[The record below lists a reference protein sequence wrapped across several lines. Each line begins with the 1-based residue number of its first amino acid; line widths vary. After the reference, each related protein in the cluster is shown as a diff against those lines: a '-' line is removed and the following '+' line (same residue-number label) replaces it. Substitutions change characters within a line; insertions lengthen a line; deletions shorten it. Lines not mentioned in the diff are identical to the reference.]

1 MTNQPVLS
9 NICTTRPAVIRLAG
23 EIQSATSYPDHQ
35 GVNLVDDQGKEFYV
49 TVSYHIY
56 PQQLHPGQQLCV
68 EFGYLDA
75 SRPGGG
81 SIKLVDAIV
90 VIVN

>member
-1 MTNQPVLS
+1 MTTQS
-9 NICTTRPAVIRLAG
+9 NICTERPAVIKLAG
-23 EIQSATSYPDHQ
+23 VIQSVTSYPDYQ

-49 TVSYHIY
+49 TIAYHIY
-56 PQQLHPGQQLCV
+56 PQQLKPSQRLCV

-81 SIKLVDAIV
+81 SIKLIEAIV
-90 VIVN
+90 VIIQ